1 MVKDYRAEDYG
12 QHEIDLIKK
21 FDLQLEDAKNY
32 FTAIIKPRLDRAYKI
47 YVCDRSD
54 RQKEI
59 KTWQANVFV
68 PYAHAVVET
77 LKPRILDAR
86 PDLDV
91 QGRNQDDQR
100 KSTKVKQTTDYIWEI
115 SDADD
120 TAELLVSASLIYG
133 TGYMQ
138 PYWKKDVRTL
148 DFLST
153 KDITKKKLVWVE
165 KEQVFYDAPYV
176 EWVDNY
182 DLWYDWH
189 NTERKDKQF
198 WFRRKI
204 LNGATIK
211 RRYPNAD
218 KKRLEMALAG
228 QGGDLTDYAS
238 IRNEVKYN
246 NETITKS
253 GLASAS
259 SSGLSNQLYQNTN
272 DTDLKMYEVFE
283 WTRPFEDRYSVM
295 VGRVPILKNAE
306 MPIVY
311 DFKEASFIAVPFL
324 KLVNEF
330 EGYGVPLIL
339 ESPQIILNM
348 VKNQRL
354 DAMTL
359 NIHKMWVVNPLA
371 NINKEELVTRPFG
384 IVYSTDP
391 NGVREIQFSDI
402 KASAYK
408 EEELLKSDMRYGIG
422 VDDFSMGAGGSASS
436 ATEVRHLRE
445 STLERVRLFV
455 NHLGSAFSDLMRY
468 WISMQR
474 QFFTEK
480 LTLRIV
486 GQDGK
491 IEWPIIEKDD
501 LTGEFD
507 FKATVLP
514 SIAGQNEVKKKQDM
528 DLFQLLMSFVDPNAT
543 PFVDPKRLTSKLLY
557 DWNWDVDSI
566 SVPEEQVQT
575 PMLPEPGAGLE
586 TGTSGEGALPTNL
599 GGGQIPADVARQA
612 LSILGDNGEEQPS
625 PFAQVNAPIDLL
637 ASGNPPTVRGIPT
650 STTNSRGLNRT
661 GKVNTNVPTGKSR
674 GVEENILNRTM
685 NIQK

>member
-1 MVKDYRAEDYG
+1 MVKTYRAEDYG
-12 QHEIDLIKK
+12 KHEVELIKK

-32 FTAIIKPRLDRAYKI
+32 FTAIIKPRLDRAYKL

-68 PYAHAVVET
+68 PYIHAVVET

-100 KSTKVKQTTDYIWEI
+100 KAPKIKQTIDYLWEI
-115 SDADD
+115 AKADD
-120 TAELLVSASLIYG
+120 TAESLVSSSLVYG
-133 TGYMQ
+133 TGFMQ
-138 PYWKKDVRTL
+138 VYWKKDVRTL

-153 KDITKKKLVWVE
+153 KDITKKKLTWVE

-182 DLWYDWH
+182 DIWYDWH
-189 NTERKDKQF
+189 NVEGKNKQF
-198 WFRRKI
+198 WFRRKV
-204 LNGATIK
+204 LNGATIE

-218 KKRLEMALAG
+218 KKRLAMALAT

-238 IRNEVKYN
+238 IRNEVKLV
-246 NETITKS
+246 NEKITKS
-253 GLASAS
+253 GAAFAS
-259 SSGLSNQLYQNTN
+259 SSGIGNQIYQNTN

-283 WTRPFEDRYSVM
+283 WTRPYEDRHSVM
-295 VGRVPILKNAE
+295 VGKVPILKNAE
-306 MPIVY
+306 MPIPY
-311 DFKEASFIAVPFL
+311 DFKEAAYIAVPFL

-339 ESPQIILNM
+339 ESPQILLNM

-354 DAMTL
+354 DATTL

-391 NGVREIQFSDI
+391 NGVREIQFSDV

-422 VDDFSMGAGGSASS
+422 VDDFSMGSGGSASS

-445 STLERVRLFV
+445 STLERVRLFI

-468 WISMQR
+468 WISMER
-474 QFFTEK
+474 QFFTKAFTIRVTGEN
-480 LTLRIV
+480 
-486 GQDGK
+486 GK
-491 IEWPIIEKDD
+491 VEYPLIEKDD
-501 LTGEFD
+501 LSGEFD

-528 DLFQLLMSFVDPNAT
+528 DLFQLLMSFVDPQAM
-543 PFVDPKRLTSKLLY
+543 PFIDPKRLTSKLLY
-557 DWNWDVDSI
+557 DFNWDVESI
-566 SVPEEQVQT
+566 SVPEEATQP
-575 PMLPEPGAGLE
+575 PMLPSPEAGVENQGEPMPA
-586 TGTSGEGALPTNL
+586 NL

-612 LSILGDNGEEQPS
+612 LAILGDTGETSS
-625 PFAQVNAPIDLL
+625 PYNEASGPINLL
-637 ASGNPPTVRGIPT
+637 TSGNPPTPRGVPV
-650 STTNSRGLNRT
+650 STTNPRGLNRG
-661 GKVNTNVPTGKSR
+661 GKTNTNIPTGKSR

-685 NIQK
+685 NIQR